1 MKSANGSTRLSAELL
16 TTADALRHVR
26 SRLEELV
33 RMGHPALTSSHEVIV
48 LLVEAPIVATALQD
62 LAEQLAI
69 EE

>member
-33 RMGHPALTSSHEVIV
+33 HMGHPALVSSHDVIV
-48 LLVEAPIVATALQD
+48 LLVETPIVATALQD
-62 LAEQLAI
+62 LAESLAI
-69 EE
+69 TE